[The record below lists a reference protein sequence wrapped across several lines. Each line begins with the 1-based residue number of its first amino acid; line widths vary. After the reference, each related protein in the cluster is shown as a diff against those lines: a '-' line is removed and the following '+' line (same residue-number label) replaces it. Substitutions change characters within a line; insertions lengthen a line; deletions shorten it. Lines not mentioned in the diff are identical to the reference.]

1 MLDTGS
7 DLLTC
12 GDLYSRGIWT
22 GGMCLFRNNGAN
34 LVPIN
39 GHMNLSC
46 VVSSNRHRR
55 FLHTNTHTCTQ
66 YPSIPNCWFSKPLV
80 LCRVTGM
87 LEPIPASRAI
97 DSMLDRWPVH
107 HRANIHSNIH
117 TVTFTFGQFYSVR
130 TKWHRKI
137 LISDIV
143 VR

>member
-1 MLDTGS
+1 MHKIVIGKYLVSVMLHYYFFLVTITVDILFIHAVLDTGS

-46 VVSSNRHRR
+46 VVSSNCQRR

-66 YPSIPNCWFSKPLV
+66 YPSIPNC
-80 LCRVTGM
+80 
-87 LEPIPASRAI
+87 
-97 DSMLDRWPVH
+97 
-107 HRANIHSNIH
+107 
-117 TVTFTFGQFYSVR
+117 
-130 TKWHRKI
+130 
-137 LISDIV
+137 
-143 VR
+143 